1 MARLHRFYVGN
12 YDSCNYQGG
21 ESCLQIFASLEFVLT
36 GQWGKY
42 EGPGQGSIVFSDQPD
57 YVRER
62 RALPLACGYD
72 GKDKLPKLGCIKQ
85 ANQMRGRAHYHVEL
99 GLCYLI

>member
-1 MARLHRFYVGN
+1 M
-12 YDSCNYQGG
+12 
-21 ESCLQIFASLEFVLT
+21 
-36 GQWGKY
+36 GKY
-42 EGPGQGSIVFSDQPD
+42 EGLKDQGSIVFSDQPD

-62 RALPLACGYD
+62 RALPLAYGYD

-85 ANQMRGRAHYHVEL
+85 ANHMRGRAHYHVEL